1 MFDISI
7 LMTYAMIVAG
17 FSALPGPAVLL
28 TTARS
33 VSSGTRAGVA
43 TSLGIATGDLLHTAL
58 AVLGVSAILM
68 ASAVAFTIMKYIGAA
83 YLIYLGVKAILGP
96 NPSFELPAE
105 RRVTPRM
112 AFKQGVLCE
121 ALNPKSAMF
130 FLAFLPQFVQTG
142 SGSVSLQLSVLGL
155 LFVAIGAAVT
165 IVYACAA
172 GRVGVFL
179 KSSPTIARWQNKV
192 VGGLFCAFGVHLALQ
207 ER

>member
-7 LMTYAMIVAG
+7 LMTYVMIVAG

-33 VSSGTRAGVA
+33 VSSGTRAGIA
-43 TSLGIATGDLLHTAL
+43 TSLGIATGDLLHTVL

-68 ASAVAFTIMKYIGAA
+68 ASAVAFTIMKYVGAA
-83 YLIYLGVKAILGP
+83 YLIYLGVKAILGS
-96 NPSFELPAE
+96 NPSFEPPAE
-105 RRVTPRM
+105 RRVTPKM

-165 IVYACAA
+165 IGYACAA

-179 KSSPTIARWQNKV
+179 RHSPMMVKWQNRI
-192 VGGLFCAFGVHLALQ
+192 VGSLFCALGVHLALQ
-207 ER
+207 KR

>member
-1 MFDISI
+1 MA
-7 LMTYAMIVAG
+7 YAVIVAG

-28 TTARS
+28 TIARS
-33 VSSGTRAGVA
+33 ASSGTRAGIA

-58 AVLGVSAILM
+58 AVLGISAILM
-68 ASAVAFTIMKYIGAA
+68 ASAVAFTIMKYMGAA
-83 YLIYLGVKAILGP
+83 YLIYLGVRAILGS
-96 NPSFELPAE
+96 NHSFELPAE
-105 RRVTPRM
+105 GQITPRV
-112 AFKQGVLCE
+112 AFRQGVLCE

-130 FLAFLPQFVQTG
+130 FLAFLPQFVQMGAG
-142 SGSVSLQLSVLGL
+142 SISLQLGVLGL

-179 KSSPTIARWQNKV
+179 KRSPTMARWQNKV
-192 VGGLFCAFGVHLALQ
+192 IGSLYCALGVHLALQ